1 MAKDRIERDELA
13 SKLIETAS
21 SAEDPLRAMAELLTD
36 FVMEAEVTAKVGAE
50 AHERSAER
58 TTHRNGHRERRWD
71 TRLGTLQLQV
81 PKVREGGY
89 VPSFIEH
96 RKRSEQALISVI
108 QEAVVKGVSTRKIEA
123 VLEELGI
130 AGVSAGQVSQLC
142 AALDEKVRKFR
153 EGPLGEIRYVWV
165 DALYEKVRVDDR
177 VESMAVVIA
186 TGVNLQG
193 RREVLGF
200 DVIAAESEEGWAEF
214 FKSLKERGLHGVKLV
229 ISDAHTGLKAAVRK
243 VLKVEWQRCKVH
255 FYRNVLVHVPKRSQ
269 AEVSEAMKA
278 VFVQRDEKSAKAKA
292 ADLVRQFQTRFAK
305 AMEIFEAGIDDV
317 LSYLH
322 YPQPHRSADQFH
334 QSAGA
339 AESGD
344 PAPHAGGG
352 HLPARRRVPAADR
365 HAAGGEERRLAH
377 RRQSVSDLRRRAGR
391 GIRDQGRIDGGES
404 IRKEAFLEC
413 EGSALALPGFIAF
426 APEWLRCGAACAAL
440 AIPASES
447 ALRSL
452 PSVAVSSAQVTAIL
466 NPTSGVGG
474 EFTLFY

>member
-1 MAKDRIERDELA
+1 MAKDRINREELA
-13 SKLIETAS
+13 DKLVERAAE
-21 SAEDPLRAMAELLTD
+21 AEDPLRSMAELITGFL
-36 FVMEAEVTAKVGAE
+36 METEVASKVGAE
-50 AHERSAER
+50 AHERSEQR
-58 TTHRNGHRERRWD
+58 TTHRNGYRERRWD
-71 TRLGTLQLQV
+71 TRLGSLQLQV

-186 TGVNLQG
+186 TGANLQG

-200 DVIAAESEEGWAEF
+200 DVITAESEEGWAEF

-229 ISDAHTGLKAAVRK
+229 ISDAHTGLKSAVRK

-322 YPQPHRSADQFH
+322 YPQPHRVRIS
-334 QSAGA
+334 STNPL
-339 AESGD
+339 ER
-344 PAPHAGGG
+344 
-352 HLPARRRVPAADR
+352 LNLEIRRRTRVVGIFPNPAACLRLIGMLLVEKNDDWLTDDKAYLTFDDAPLEESAAKVVSM
-365 HAAGGEERRLAH
+365 AAG
-377 RRQSVSDLRRRAGR
+377 Q
-391 GIRDQGRIDGGES
+391 
-404 IRKEAFLEC
+404 
-413 EGSALALPGFIAF
+413 
-426 APEWLRCGAACAAL
+426 
-440 AIPASES
+440 
-447 ALRSL
+447 
-452 PSVAVSSAQVTAIL
+452 
-466 NPTSGVGG
+466 
-474 EFTLFY
+474 

>member
-1 MAKDRIERDELA
+1 MAKDRINREELA
-13 SKLIETAS
+13 DKLVERA
-21 SAEDPLRAMAELLTD
+21 AECEDPLRSIAELITGFL
-36 FVMEAEVTAKVGAE
+36 MEAEVATKVGAE
-50 AHERSAER
+50 AHERSQQR
-58 TTHRNGHRERRWD
+58 TTHRNGYRDRRWD

-123 VLEELGI
+123 VLEEFGI

-142 AALDEKVRKFR
+142 ATLDEKVRKFR
-153 EGPLGEIRYVWV
+153 EAPLGEIRYVWV

-186 TGVNLQG
+186 TGANLEG

-200 DVIAAESEEGWAEF
+200 DVIAAETEEGWAEF
-214 FKSLKERGLHGVKLV
+214 FKGLKERGLHGVKLV

-278 VFVQRDEKSAKAKA
+278 VFVQRDEKSAKTKA
-292 ADLVRQFQTRFAK
+292 ADLVRQFQARFAK

-322 YPQPHRSADQFH
+322 YPQPHRVRIS
-334 QSAGA
+334 STNPL
-339 AESGD
+339 ER
-344 PAPHAGGG
+344 
-352 HLPARRRVPAADR
+352 LNLEIRRRTRVVGIFPNPAACLRLIGMLLVEKNDDWLTDDKAYLTFEEAPVEDVAAKVVSM
-365 HAAGGEERRLAH
+365 AAG
-377 RRQSVSDLRRRAGR
+377 Q
-391 GIRDQGRIDGGES
+391 
-404 IRKEAFLEC
+404 
-413 EGSALALPGFIAF
+413 
-426 APEWLRCGAACAAL
+426 
-440 AIPASES
+440 
-447 ALRSL
+447 
-452 PSVAVSSAQVTAIL
+452 
-466 NPTSGVGG
+466 
-474 EFTLFY
+474 